1 MEFTRVKIST
11 TVPKEYAD
19 KLREAVG
26 QAGAG
31 IMGDYSFCSF
41 SYTGKGRF
49 IPSKDADPTIGEAN
63 KMEVVE
69 EERVEVECE
78 RALAKKIVEV
88 LREAHPYEEVIV
100 DVVPLLDAD
109 KL

>member
-11 TVPKEYAD
+11 TVPKEHAD

-31 IMGDYSFCSF
+31 IIGDYSFCSF

-49 IPSKDADPTIGEAN
+49 IPSKDADPAIGKAN
-63 KMEVVE
+63 KLEVVE

-78 RALAKKIVEV
+78 RSMARKVAEV
-88 LREAHPYEEVIV
+88 LRDNHPYEEVIV
-100 DVVPLLDAD
+100 DIVPLLDVD
-109 KL
+109 TL